1 MRLCAPIAD
10 RALLPAPVFTEAP
23 LSDTTMFAD
32 QPADANDRIV
42 DAMTNQEKVDLL
54 SGFGM
59 WKTAGI
65 AAHGIKPIVMTD
77 GTYGVRYSIPQID
90 SDERGGMDLDAFL
103 SVVNQRAS
111 DVSIAWGEMK
121 PATCFPNGSAMGN
134 SWDEALMQRLGTL
147 LGKECRAMGV
157 HLLLGPGIN
166 IRRTPLAGRSYEY
179 YSEDPLV
186 TGRLSAAV
194 IEGIQSQGVGTS
206 LKHFACNNSEVERT
220 TMDSI
225 VDERALREIYL
236 KGFEIAIRQSNP
248 WTIMS
253 SYNRL
258 NGVQASQD
266 PWLLDDILRKEWGFK
281 GVVVSDWHGIKDRP
295 ASLIAGGDLDMPE
308 SPRRKADLLAAL
320 NSGTV
325 PAATVD
331 LSCKRMLDLIE
342 LCHKGAEGAVP
353 AYTAD
358 EHHAEAR
365 AMAAASMVL
374 VRNEGLLPIRPGMR
388 RIVVIGRDAGT
399 PVIQGSGCAT
409 TIPTMV
415 DQPLEQLQKALG
427 ADQTLT
433 FRTEA
438 DAETL
443 ELAANADLVLVYT
456 STEGAYDGEGSD
468 RTTLTLGPGQD
479 EMIAALAAVSDRV
492 AVVIACPDAVE
503 MPWIDKVGAVL
514 VTFYSGQAMG
524 GAVADVL
531 TGAVNPSGKLSVT
544 FPKRL
549 TDVPGFLHYPGENG
563 QHVYGEGIH
572 VGYRSYDMREI
583 EPLFPFGHGLSYTTF
598 AYADL
603 SLSAAE
609 IGLNDEITV
618 AFTVTN
624 TGDRA
629 GAEVAQLYLQA
640 PGKRLKRS
648 PQELKGF
655 AKPVLQPGESR
666 KIQLTLKGSD
676 LAIWDSALKRWVLEG
691 VDARLVVGASSRSPQ
706 LTADLKL
713 KPSVLPFRRLA
724 YDTQPVY
731 VLPNAIA
738 CDGICAYLTARC
750 NISPE
755 DAMRMLQHCA
765 NSFFG
770 IFTSLERRLRLSIPE
785 AEVAHLI
792 KEINA
797 AMDAAEARL

>member
-1 MRLCAPIAD
+1 M
-10 RALLPAPVFTEAP
+10 
-23 LSDTTMFAD
+23 SDTITSKDQQAD
-32 QPADANDRIV
+32 HIV
-42 DAMTNQEKVDLL
+42 ASMSNEEKVDLL

-59 WKTAGI
+59 WKTTGI
-65 AAHGIKPIVMTD
+65 ASYGIKPIVMTD

-111 DVSIAWGEMK
+111 DVAIAWGEMK

-134 SWDEALMQRLGTL
+134 SWDEALMRRLGTL
-147 LGKECRAMGV
+147 LGEECRAMGV

-166 IRRTPLAGRSYEY
+166 LRRTPLAGRSYEY
-179 YSEDPLV
+179 YSEDPLL
-186 TGRLSAAV
+186 TGKLSAAV

-220 TMDSI
+220 TMDS
-225 VDERALREIYL
+225 VVEERALREIYL
-236 KGFEIAIRQSNP
+236 KGFEIAIKQSGP
-248 WTIMS
+248 WTVMS

-266 PWLLDDILRKEWGFK
+266 PWLLDEVLRKDWGFE

-320 NSGTV
+320 NSGAV
-325 PAATVD
+325 PADVAD
-331 LSCKRMLDLIE
+331 LSCRRLLNLIE
-342 LCHKGAEGAVP
+342 HCSNGAKAPVP
-353 AYTAD
+353 FYTP
-358 EHHAEAR
+358 EQHHAEAR

-374 VRNEGLLPIRPGMR
+374 LRNEGLLPIRPAMR
-388 RIVVIGRDAGT
+388 QILVVGRDAAT

-415 DQPLEQLQKALG
+415 DQPLDELERALG
-427 ADQTLT
+427 SDHRLT
-433 FRTEA
+433 FRPEA

-443 ELAANADLVLVYT
+443 KLAAKADLVLVFT

-468 RTTLTLGPGQD
+468 RTTLALGPGQD
-479 EMIAALAAVSDRV
+479 EMIASLATVSDKV

-503 MPWIDKVGAVL
+503 MPWIEAVNAVL

-524 GAVADVL
+524 GAVADIL
-531 TGAVNPSGKLSVT
+531 TGKVNPSGKLSVT

-549 TDVPGFLHYPGENG
+549 ADVPGFLHYPGENG
-563 QHVYGEGIH
+563 RHVYGEGIH
-572 VGYRSYDMREI
+572 VGYRAYDLREI
-583 EPLFPFGHGLSYTTF
+583 EPLFPFGHGLSYTQF
-598 AYADL
+598 AYSDL
-603 SLSAAE
+603 KLSSSE
-609 IGLNDEITV
+609 IGLNDEITIS
-618 AFTVTN
+618 FTIEN

-640 PGKRLKRS
+640 PGRRLKRS

-655 AKPVLQPGESR
+655 SKTMLQPGER
-666 KIQLTLKGSD
+666 KRVEITIKGSD
-676 LAIWDSALKRWVLEG
+676 LAIWDPALGRWVLENAS
-691 VDARLVVGASSRSPQ
+691 ARLVIAASSRDPR
-706 LTADLKL
+706 LVADLRL

-724 YDTQPVY
+724 YDTQPAY
-731 VLPNAIA
+731 VLPNEIA
-738 CDGICAYLTARC
+738 CEHICAYLVTRC
-750 NISPE
+750 GISSE
-755 DAMRMLQHCA
+755 DAMRMLNHCS

-770 IFTSLERRLRLSIPE
+770 IFTSLERRLRLSIPQ
-785 AEVAHLI
+785 AEVAGLI
-792 KEINA
+792 ADINA
-797 AMDAAEARL
+797 AMDAAEAKL